1 MSSEPFIRT
10 EFELTATFKHRAGG
24 GFTEFKDIV
33 AMSATFALNA
43 IPTCT
48 LDVATGIEVR
58 TGEKA
63 TIHTVIDKLQP
74 RDRCTVVLKIKS
86 TEGRMSSPIT
96 NGMKDGTYVVFDGY
110 YAGIGYQR
118 AHNNCTYTIHL
129 IHWLDDLNC
138 SSMLNGDWSQ
148 NVPHDLAQVAS
159 SLVVADLTGGDG
171 SGADPRRPSGARSV
185 PMIDSRSPD
194 SGGNVIVTKANM
206 EKDLWEEVIKKIF
219 RGITNMPHP
228 AVQCFGQPTDK
239 GSEAGPVAGGLQSD
253 ELGTPGFNNRAAWKA
268 LERIPGKAPAK
279 YKAKLPLNLKGFE
292 GDDPSLYLSLSAHEG
307 LCRMILDG
315 MGYNTI
321 WSKLIGDLAPSFLF
335 AISPSVEFAQAIP
348 FFPGLHTP
356 HVTITGEEYN
366 YANFNAN
373 CANMMSSIV
382 IYWSPQGDSS
392 GAVVGGTLQQEM
404 GFCYPAGQ
412 YPKKDSDYEDHWG
425 NVLVRDPPAWLASPV
440 YTQMYPRE
448 NHVNAEGRSALD
460 PQKGSDPNPE
470 AKHRHNKVE
479 KTYRDSI
486 DKFDAA
492 DLNVYDRFAC
502 HWYKSAILG
511 QRYGELSGKLRF
523 DIAPGSIVKIEP
535 PIERLGGVEGPPMY
549 GAVVQVSFVINAEQH
564 TAGTSFAL
572 SHLRTE
578 KENDI
583 NNPVSK
589 RHYVGTRA
597 PIYKEEQ
604 PGSPWKGGPLVPMA
618 GDLGAADAPTDAG
631 APDSNPGNFGGIA

>member
-1 MSSEPFIRT
+1 MSNEPFIRT
-10 EFELTATFKHRAGG
+10 EFELTAKFKHRKGG
-24 GFTEFKDIV
+24 ETEFKDIV

-58 TGEKA
+58 TEKRA
-63 TIHTVIDKLQP
+63 TIHDMIDKLQP
-74 RDRCTVVLKIKS
+74 RDRCTVFLTIKS
-86 TEGRMSSPIT
+86 TEGRMDAPII
-96 NGMKDGTYVVFDGY
+96 NGMKDGKYIVFDGY

-118 AHNNCTYTIHL
+118 AHNNCSYTIHL
-129 IHWLDDLNC
+129 VHWLDDLNC

-159 SLVVADLTGGDG
+159 SLVIADLTGGDG
-171 SGADPRRPSGARSV
+171 GGAGRSPSGARAV
-185 PMIDSRSPD
+185 PMIDNKAPDSPD
-194 SGGNVIVTKANM
+194 GGVIVTQANM

-228 AVQCFGQPTDK
+228 AVQCQQPPPDNGTDT
-239 GSEAGPVAGGLQSD
+239 GPSSDGLSAD
-253 ELGTPGFNNRAAWKA
+253 ELGKPGYNNRAAWKA

-279 YKAKLPLNLKGFE
+279 YKAKLPLNLSGFE
-292 GDDPSLYLSLSAHEG
+292 GGDPFLYLSLSAHEG

-315 MGYNTI
+315 MGYNSI

-335 AISPSVEFAQAIP
+335 AISPSVEYAQAVP
-348 FFPGLHTP
+348 FFPGLSTP
-356 HVTITGEEYN
+356 HVTIHGDEYN

-373 CANMMSSIV
+373 CANMISSIV

-392 GAVVGGTLQQEM
+392 GAVVGGKLTPEH

-412 YPKKDSDYEDHWG
+412 YPKKEGDYNDHWG
-425 NVLVRDPPAWLASPV
+425 NILVRDPPAWLASPV

-448 NHVNAEGRSALD
+448 NHINTEGRSPLD
-460 PQKGSDPNPE
+460 PQKGSEKNPE
-470 AKHRHNKVE
+470 APQSHSKVE
-479 KTYRDSI
+479 AHYRETVDFV
-486 DKFDAA
+486 DGEY
-492 DLNVYDRFAC
+492 LNVYDRFAC
-502 HWYKSAILG
+502 HWYKSATLG

-523 DIAPGSIVKIEP
+523 DIAPGSIIKILP
-535 PIERLGGVEGPPMY
+535 PVERIGNTEGPPMY
-549 GAVVQVSFVINAEQH
+549 GAVVQVSFAINAEQH

-578 KENDI
+578 KENDV
-583 NNPVSK
+583 NDPTSK
-589 RHYVGTRA
+589 KHYVGEYA
-597 PIYKEEQ
+597 PIYKYEL

-631 APDSNPGNFGGIA
+631 APAFNPGNFGGIA

>member
-1 MSSEPFIRT
+1 MSNEPFIRT
-10 EFELTATFKHRAGG
+10 EFELTAKFKHRKGG
-24 GFTEFKDIV
+24 ETEFKDIV

-58 TGEKA
+58 TEEKA
-63 TIHTVIDKLQP
+63 TIHDMIDKLQP
-74 RDRCTVVLKIKS
+74 RDRCTVFLTIKS
-86 TEGRMSSPIT
+86 TEGRMDKPII
-96 NGMKDGTYVVFDGY
+96 NGMKDGKYIVFDGY

-118 AHNNCTYTIHL
+118 AHNNCSYTIHL

-159 SLVVADLTGGDG
+159 SIVIADLTGGSG
-171 SGADPRRPSGARSV
+171 SGSRGGTGARAV
-185 PMIDSRSPD
+185 PMIDYKRPD
-194 SGGNVIVTKANM
+194 EKASGVIVTQKNM

-219 RGITNMPHP
+219 RGITNMQHP
-228 AVQCFGQPTDK
+228 ALQCKQPPKDK
-239 GSEAGPVAGGLQSD
+239 GKEQGPNKDGVQAD
-253 ELGTPGFNNRAAWKA
+253 ELGKPGYNNKAAWAA

-279 YKAKLPLNLKGFE
+279 YKAKLPLNLKGFAK
-292 GDDPSLYLSLSAHEG
+292 DDPHVYLSLSAHEG

-335 AISPSVEFAQAIP
+335 AISPSVEYAQAIP
-348 FFPGLHTP
+348 FFPGLNKH
-356 HVTITGEEYN
+356 HVEITGEEYN

-373 CANMMSSIV
+373 CANMISSIV
-382 IYWSPQGDSS
+382 IYWAPQGDAS
-392 GAVVGGTLQQEM
+392 GVGAGGKRTAKH
-404 GFCYPAGQ
+404 GYCFPAGQ
-412 YPKKDSDYEDHWG
+412 YPKKDKDYEEHWG
-425 NVLVRDPPAWLASPV
+425 NILVRDPPAWLANPV
-440 YTQMYPRE
+440 YTQGYTRD
-448 NHVNAEGRSALD
+448 NHVDARARSSAH
-460 PQKGSDPNPE
+460 PQNGNKKNPE
-470 AKHRHNKVE
+470 AKEAHNEVE
-479 KTYRDSI
+479 DTYLNKSKDE
-486 DKFDAA
+486 FDDA

-523 DIAPGSIVKIEP
+523 DIAPGSIVKIMP
-535 PIERLGGVEGPPMY
+535 PITAIGKENTAMY
-549 GAVVQVSFVINAEQH
+549 GAVVQVSFVINTEQH

-583 NNPVSK
+583 SDSTSK
-589 RHYVGTRA
+589 KHYVGSRA
-597 PIYKEEQ
+597 PIYKDEP
-604 PGSPWKGGPLVPMA
+604 PGSPWRGGPLAEPVA
-618 GDLGAADAPTDAG
+618 GADDAPTDFG
-631 APDSNPGNFGGIA
+631 APGFNPGNFGGIA